1 MISTYQLFVI
11 LALYS
16 IALTFVL
23 YSVNR
28 YFNRPVSEASEQK
41 FRKDLEAKSESLSL
55 EREQLET
62 LMGALT
68 DGILALDTDENPL
81 FFNGQ
86 FAVLIGREN
95 LNRENMKLWE
105 IFRDPEILTSFRR
118 ALKEGRTSTS
128 NATPFDQD
136 TGRKFYSLSVAPLRR
151 PDRSI
156 YGAVGIFHDV
166 TDLKNA
172 EQMRMDFVANVSH
185 ELRTPLTAI
194 KGYSDTLVDDTR
206 QGRPVDMDFL
216 DIIVRNVDRL
226 MSLISDL
233 LDLSSLDSATDVL
246 QKESIVTEDIT
257 LRVVTQMHG
266 AFEKKNQK
274 VTIKAAAGTV
284 FADLRRLDQVLVNL
298 LDNAHKYTPAAGEI
312 TVLWE
317 PVANGDVL
325 LKVVDS
331 GPGIHPEHHSRLFER
346 FYRVDKARSRE
357 MGGTGLGLAIVKHI
371 MQRHGGAIWV
381 KSEMGRG
388 ASFVCRFP
396 ATTFKPS

>member
-1 MISTYQLFVI
+1 MISFTQLFII
-11 LALYS
+11 LGLYS
-16 IALTFVL
+16 IALFAIF
-23 YSVNR
+23 YGVNGLWH
-28 YFNRPVSEASEQK
+28 RPSAP
-41 FRKDLEAKSESLSL
+41 RKDLEVKPETVSL

-68 DGILALDTDENPL
+68 DAILALDTDENPM

-95 LNRENMKLWE
+95 LNLENMKLWE
-105 IFRDPEILTSFRR
+105 LFRDPEILISFRR

-128 NATPFDQD
+128 NVTPFDQD
-136 TGRKFYSLSVAPLRR
+136 TGRKYYSLSVAPLRR

-156 YGAVGIFHDV
+156 YGTVGIFHDV

-216 DIIVRNVDRL
+216 EIIIRNVDRL

-233 LDLSSLDSATDVL
+233 LDLSSLDSASDVL
-246 QKESIVTEDIT
+246 QKEGIVTEDLT
-257 LRVVTQMHG
+257 LRVITQMQG
-266 AFEKKNQK
+266 SFEKKNQK
-274 VTIKAAAGTV
+274 ITIKATSGIV
-284 FADLRRLDQVLVNL
+284 FADLRRLEQVLVNL
-298 LDNAHKYTPAAGEI
+298 LDNARKYTPEGGEI

-371 MQRHGGAIWV
+371 MQRHGGAVWV

-396 ATTFKPS
+396 ATTVKSS